1 MMSAMRREAAMGAI
15 VLTFTLYFAPSIL
28 SVFMKPTRAIFA
40 AL

>member
-1 MMSAMRREAAMGAI
+1 MSAISREAAIGAT
-15 VLTFTLYFAPSIL
+15 VLTLMSYLAPSSF